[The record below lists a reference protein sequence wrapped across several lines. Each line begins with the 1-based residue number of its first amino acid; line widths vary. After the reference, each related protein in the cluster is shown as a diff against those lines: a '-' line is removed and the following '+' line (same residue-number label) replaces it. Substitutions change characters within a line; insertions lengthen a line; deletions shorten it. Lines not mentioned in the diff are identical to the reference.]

1 MICIICYEKE
11 SDNGNVNLKCGHE
24 YCLNCFIKHMRLDN
38 KCAMCRYKLAEDVE
52 KANISRTPYAQEKII
67 ETIDELYDNENITED
82 KHVELCNFALTL
94 IDNL

>member
-11 SDNGNVNLKCGHE
+11 SDNGNVNLKCG
-24 YCLNCFIKHMRLDN
+24 
-38 KCAMCRYKLAEDVE
+38 DVE